1 MISIKV
7 PARICFFGDH
17 QDYLGLPVVAGTIDR
32 FITLRAKPIAAPAF
46 QLNLLDIDQ
55 TVLIPLLEPPKTIAP
70 KDYLR
75 AAMRILDERG
85 FTFKTG
91 YQIDIFGDIP
101 VNAGLSSSS
110 ALMVA
115 WIRFLITI
123 QEKEIQMSDAEIG
136 QLAYE
141 AEVGFFNGPGG
152 LMDQYTIAQQGLLC
166 IDTEKGKAE
175 RLQGNFGQLVIAES
189 GISKMTL
196 EVLKNARAFQEKA
209 VEEVKE
215 KTPSFSIR
223 KAKSIDYKK
232 YRDMVSA
239 PYRDYWFAAVYNYD
253 ITQRALR
260 YLRSEKTNVLE
271 LGKLMDEHQKI
282 LENNIRNTPKAMIEM
297 MNAARKA
304 GAIGSKIIGSGGGG
318 CMVAMAS
325 EKNIKGV
332 INAFL
337 QSGAKDAYEV
347 KLTYPSL

>member
-1 MISIKV
+1 M
-7 PARICFFGDH
+7 
-17 QDYLGLPVVAGTIDR
+17 
-32 FITLRAKPIAAPAF
+32 
-46 QLNLLDIDQ
+46 
-55 TVLIPLLEPPKTIAP
+55 
-70 KDYLR
+70 
-75 AAMRILDERG
+75 
-85 FTFKTG
+85 
-91 YQIDIFGDIP
+91 
-101 VNAGLSSSS
+101 
-110 ALMVA
+110 
-115 WIRFLITI
+115 
-123 QEKEIQMSDAEIG
+123 
-136 QLAYE
+136 
-141 AEVGFFNGPGG
+141 
-152 LMDQYTIAQQGLLC
+152 
-166 IDTEKGKAE
+166 
-175 RLQGNFGQLVIAES
+175 
-189 GISKMTL
+189 

-215 KTPSFSIR
+215 KTPSFTIR

-325 EKNIKGV
+325 EKKIKGV